1 MTKLLQLCLYS
12 LAFFAVFNFTS
23 SLMGGGYIVSD
34 LGGSPEIAMY
44 GVCFFGLG
52 NALLFALGGELGRR
66 FGRLQV
72 LLFSLICFI
81 ITTYLCAIAPTFFF
95 LCTVSFFSRACLGN
109 LFSRKLWPSSG
120 AHFDRT
126 KK

>member
-72 LLFSLICFI
+72 LLFSLKQ
-81 ITTYLCAIAPTFFF
+81 YPLYQV
-95 LCTVSFFSRACLGN
+95 LRSFRKAEKGTSFS
-109 LFSRKLWPSSG
+109 
-120 AHFDRT
+120 
-126 KK
+126 